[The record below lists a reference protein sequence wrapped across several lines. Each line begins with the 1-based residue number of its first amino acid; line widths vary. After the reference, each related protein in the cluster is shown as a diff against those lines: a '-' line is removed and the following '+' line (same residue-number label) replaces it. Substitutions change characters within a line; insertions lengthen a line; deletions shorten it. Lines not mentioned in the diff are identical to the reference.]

1 MLKKTLLLFTLSSAF
16 LTAQTISGVT
26 FTVNNN
32 SFQIPAYNFNGT
44 IYIAV
49 EKIADAL
56 ELVSTVSNN
65 SEKIEI
71 DFPDNVLSFTSR
83 NPFATIYSKETS
95 QSISHQLKRSSH
107 LMDKLIFVP
116 MTEAVDLFSLAYHR
130 AIIIISP
137 NKLSLAD
144 KVIGVNSVLRI

>member
-16 LTAQTISGVT
+16 LTAQTISGIT

-56 ELVSTVSNN
+56 ELVSTVSDN

-71 DFPDNVLSFTSR
+71 DLPDNVLSFTSR
-83 NPFATIYSKETS
+83 NPFATIYSKKTN
-95 QSISHQLKRSSH
+95 QSISHQLKKSSH
-107 LMDKLIFVP
+107 LMDK
-116 MTEAVDLFSLAYHR
+116 
-130 AIIIISP
+130 
-137 NKLSLAD
+137 
-144 KVIGVNSVLRI
+144 